1 MQVDP
6 AIRERLLENNPFSF
20 SAAGDPRENEY
31 PDVEGVDQAVTRSIM
46 QLIEQKQKN
55 PGTPRAAAVLGET
68 GSGKTHMI
76 GRLIRAGSKGKPPFS
91 FAYIRPFIDP
101 NRGFRY
107 LLKEIVSNLNSKSFV
122 RDEYSQIEY
131 VCGKIL
137 THVLIEAARRSSD
150 KKVENIAKACQE
162 NPVKALEL
170 QMQPKTRNAVFRF
183 TKKFLKE
190 SHDELNASFLHV
202 LLQYFFYEEKR
213 SAARRWLMGKA
224 IDQEDCKILEVQ
236 DYRSKQTPEALEDE
250 AHQILLSLDLIL
262 DHYGDRPLIVFFDQ
276 LENLTTKEQLEKF
289 NQLLWFF
296 SDRTRTMMPIA
307 FFRGDEWADNFKV
320 CLDNPVITR
329 LEGNMFWLKGCTQDQ
344 ARSII
349 ESRLDMALS
358 GIQRPDPLYPFSL
371 NAKELNR
378 VIDHRVKSPRQVIN
392 RANQLLFSIIV
403 EDIEVIPP
411 HQVLATTFSN
421 KIAKILANFD
431 QFEPDE
437 GRLTLAL
444 QLYLSNRPDDAG
456 YSLEQLEK
464 SAEKIKYIDLTGR
477 LCTADVFPCQ
487 AAFLIDVALHHKAVG
502 ASLRSGIA
510 FMKKHG
516 TSRVIF
522 IRDMRCPFPELPKWP
537 STNQQLQALEEAGGF
552 RISLDKE
559 AAAHWYALALL
570 KFDVTAG
577 DVCLNDGTSITIDQ
591 FNAFIRDCLNGND
604 SPAFAQRDEYLKTI
618 PASSDKNTDKAP
630 VDHLPKDIVWMAGE
644 VLKQVPVRMLKA
656 DLLVNKV
663 SEKYPISTDNLL
675 LLLEDHHEQFT
686 LIRAMDHTIIKLK

>member
-6 AIRERLLENNPFSF
+6 TTRERLLQNNPFSF

-76 GRLIRAGSKGKPPFS
+76 GRLIRTGSKGKPAFS

-150 KKVENIAKACQE
+150 KKVDSIAKTCQKD
-162 NPVKALEL
+162 PVQALKL
-170 QMQPKTRNAVFRF
+170 HMKPKTREAVFRF

-190 SHDELNASFLHV
+190 SHDELDASFLHV

-224 IDQEDCKILEVQ
+224 IDQEDCNVLEVQ
-236 DYRSKQTPEALEDE
+236 DYRSKQPPEALEDE

-262 DHYGDRPLIVFFDQ
+262 NHYGDRPLIVFFDQ

-320 CLDNPVITR
+320 SLDNPIITR
-329 LEGNMFWLKGCTQDQ
+329 LEGHMFWLKGYTQT
-344 ARSII
+344 RPGP
-349 ESRLDMALS
+349 LS
-358 GIQRPDPLYPFSL
+358 SL
-371 NAKELNR
+371 
-378 VIDHRVKSPRQVIN
+378 
-392 RANQLLFSIIV
+392 
-403 EDIEVIPP
+403 
-411 HQVLATTFSN
+411 
-421 KIAKILANFD
+421 
-431 QFEPDE
+431 
-437 GRLTLAL
+437 G
-444 QLYLSNRPDDAG
+444 
-456 YSLEQLEK
+456 
-464 SAEKIKYIDLTGR
+464 
-477 LCTADVFPCQ
+477 
-487 AAFLIDVALHHKAVG
+487 
-502 ASLRSGIA
+502 
-510 FMKKHG
+510 
-516 TSRVIF
+516 
-522 IRDMRCPFPELPKWP
+522 
-537 STNQQLQALEEAGGF
+537 
-552 RISLDKE
+552 
-559 AAAHWYALALL
+559 
-570 KFDVTAG
+570 
-577 DVCLNDGTSITIDQ
+577 
-591 FNAFIRDCLNGND
+591 
-604 SPAFAQRDEYLKTI
+604 
-618 PASSDKNTDKAP
+618 
-630 VDHLPKDIVWMAGE
+630 
-644 VLKQVPVRMLKA
+644 
-656 DLLVNKV
+656 
-663 SEKYPISTDNLL
+663 
-675 LLLEDHHEQFT
+675 
-686 LIRAMDHTIIKLK
+686 